1 MSFLGNIVNALEALI
16 PGCTDDALESPKTG
30 PALLLSDCG
39 LGDAPVDDF
48 VDEWKPSV
56 DDDQGEALESI
67 AWLTARVV
75 HQSGSLWRRDGYMWR
90 GIGHTGGCSPL
101 PALAAPDSPITVV
114 IDNDGTLVCDLSTIT
129 SLDGDVR
136 ELLSD
141 YLPSKPP
148 RTVNSLGPDE
158 RDSRWVSGVGTQWK
172 WDNGRWWH
180 TEPYGVAGIWIAAP
194 YGYTPNASSP
204 YTEATAQPL
213 TFRGW
218 AVPAILEVLS
228 EHQRRFDCNH
238 PRWGDCRC
246 GFKVLDSSD
255 WDEHVGPILA
265 DRIACDPQRA
275 MEALRNHQPDK
286 VNR

>member
-1 MSFLGNIVNALEALI
+1 MNPLAKLQNLVGMFLEILQSNDPLA
-16 PGCTDDALESPKTG
+16 DAPKTG

-39 LGDAPVDDF
+39 LGDTPVD
-48 VDEWKPSV
+48 DEWKPSV
-56 DDDQGEALESI
+56 HDDQGEALE
-67 AWLTARVV
+67 
-75 HQSGSLWRRDGYMWR
+75 
-90 GIGHTGGCSPL
+90 
-101 PALAAPDSPITVV
+101 PA
-114 IDNDGTLVCDLSTIT
+114 
-129 SLDGDVR
+129 
-136 ELLSD
+136 
-141 YLPSKPP
+141 P

-158 RDSRWVSGVGTQWK
+158 RDARWVSGVGTQWK

-218 AVPAILEVLS
+218 AVPAILEVLA
-228 EHQRRFDCNH
+228 EA
-238 PRWGDCRC
+238 GDVPALRTYDQWCEDIAP
-246 GFKVLDSSD
+246 L
-255 WDEHVGPILA
+255 IA

-275 MEALRNHQPDK
+275 IVALRNHQPDK

>member
-1 MSFLGNIVNALEALI
+1 MNPLAKLQNLVGMFLEILQSNDPLA
-16 PGCTDDALESPKTG
+16 DAPKTG

-39 LGDAPVDDF
+39 LGDTPVD
-48 VDEWKPSV
+48 DEWKPSV
-56 DDDQGEALESI
+56 HDDQGEALE
-67 AWLTARVV
+67 
-75 HQSGSLWRRDGYMWR
+75 
-90 GIGHTGGCSPL
+90 
-101 PALAAPDSPITVV
+101 PA
-114 IDNDGTLVCDLSTIT
+114 
-129 SLDGDVR
+129 
-136 ELLSD
+136 
-141 YLPSKPP
+141 P

-158 RDSRWVSGVGTQWK
+158 RDARWVSGVGTQWK

-218 AVPAILEVLS
+218 AVPAILEVLA